1 MRERKYFIWLALF
14 IFGISVIRFVLLP
27 LFELVPQ
34 EAYYWLYIQHPAL
47 GYYDHPPICSY
58 TIGLFTNVFGDNVFG
73 VRFGMLLY
81 SIGTMIFLFSLSRSI
96 FSSNRIAL
104 RTVILLNLT
113 VFFNIHSIIATPD
126 SPLLFFWAGSMFF
139 FYKAINYEKSI
150 YYWILAGIFTGFSI
164 YSKYTG
170 VFLYLSLFLY
180 LFFSKKRRLLLTYK
194 PYFAIIIS
202 LLVFSPVIYWN
213 ANNGWASFLFQ
224 SKSRAENINRI
235 TINYFPQLVASQL
248 FELTPLFF
256 ILGIAIFINSIR
268 KNWSI
273 DENMKFLFWFAY
285 PTILFFYLISFTSHV
300 KMNWILPAYLSM
312 LVLVS
317 CSYDKFSL
325 KSKRI
330 IKNFGFP
337 TSLLLILF
345 LLWIIIHPTFPIE
358 KGDTWNG
365 WKELAG
371 KVTYLVQEKYKG
383 RKVFIFSND
392 YKIPAEL
399 SFYTKFKDIILAENV
414 YGKPALQFDFWFN
427 PKQFESWDALFI
439 FSDYNKFSD
448 FKILDSFFEKTELI
462 EEVKIIRKEKIFR
475 KFWIYYCYNYKIKEF

>member
-1 MRERKYFIWLALF
+1 MGERKYFIWFTLF
-14 IFGISVIRFVLLP
+14 LFSVFLIRLVLLS

-58 TIGLFTNVFGDNVFG
+58 TIGLFTNVFGDNEFS

-81 SIGTMIFLFSLSRSI
+81 SIGTMIFLFLLSCNI
-96 FSSNRIAL
+96 FSSKRLAL
-104 RTVILLNLT
+104 RTIILLNLT
-113 VFFNIHSIIATPD
+113 IFFNIHSIIATPD

-150 YYWILAGIFTGFSI
+150 HYWIFAGIFGGFSI

-180 LFFSKKRRLLLTYK
+180 LFFSKKKKLLFTYK
-194 PYFAIIIS
+194 PYLAIIIS
-202 LLVFSPVIYWN
+202 VIVFSPVIYWN
-213 ANNGWASFLFQ
+213 ANHGWASFLFQ

-235 TINYFPQLVASQL
+235 TINYFFQLVASQL

-256 ILGIAIFINSIR
+256 ILGITIFIKFLKKYRSN
-268 KNWSI
+268 
-273 DENMKFLFWFAY
+273 DEDKRFLFWFAY
-285 PTILFFYLISFTSHV
+285 PTILIFYLISFTSLV

-312 LVLVS
+312 VLLIS
-317 CSYDKFSL
+317 YSYDEFSL
-325 KSKRI
+325 KSKQI
-330 IKNFGFP
+330 IKTFCFP
-337 TSLLLILF
+337 TNLLLILF
-345 LLWIIIHPTFPIE
+345 FLWIIINPMFPIE

-371 KVTYLVQEKYKG
+371 KVTYLVQRKYKDH
-383 RKVFIFSND
+383 KVFIFSND

-399 SFYTKFKDIILAENV
+399 SFYTKFKHIILAENV
-414 YGKPALQFDFWFN
+414 YGKPALQFDFWFK
-427 PKQFESWDALFI
+427 PKQFEGWDALFI

-448 FKILDSFFEKTELI
+448 FEKLNNFFTKIELI
-462 EEVKIIRKEKIFR
+462 EEVQVVRKKKVFR
-475 KFWIYYCYNYKIKEF
+475 KFWIYYCYNYKIKDF